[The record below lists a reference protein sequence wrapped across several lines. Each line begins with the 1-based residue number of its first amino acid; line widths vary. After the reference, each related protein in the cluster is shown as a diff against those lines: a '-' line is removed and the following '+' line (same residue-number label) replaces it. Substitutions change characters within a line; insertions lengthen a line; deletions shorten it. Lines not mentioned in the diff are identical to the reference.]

1 MPDHV
6 RPVHHIMLENQSS
19 LSYLTPIP
27 VVATEYVGVCAI
39 DKNAEKLEQNVKDN
53 REAVTQAQ
61 DHGQFENNGTML
73 PVKSVPETRKSVR
86 NGIKWK
92 KRLCPRRVKKLLQ
105 DYASNCY
112 HENID
117 TTRTG
122 ICSDMLIV
130 L

>member
-1 MPDHV
+1 M
-6 RPVHHIMLENQSS
+6 
-19 LSYLTPIP
+19 
-27 VVATEYVGVCAI
+27 GVCAI
-39 DKNAEKLEQNVKDN
+39 DENAEKLEQNVKDN

-73 PVKSVPETRKSVR
+73 PVKSVPETRKCVR

-92 KRLCPRRVKKLLQ
+92 KRLCPRRVKH

-122 ICSDMLIV
+122 ICSNMLIV
-130 L
+130 SYVQ